1 MLSAAATVARDR
13 WTALPPN
20 LRGAVWVLLA
30 SAGFSLMASLVK
42 LLGQTLDSFQIVFF
56 RCVVGLAVMLP
67 VVARMGPRVLRT
79 DAPFIH
85 LGRALAGLTAMSAG
99 FYALSHLPLAT
110 ATAITFTKPLFLIIV
125 AALLLGERVGWRR
138 LTATGTGFVG
148 VLIMLRPGAGL
159 DPAMLAALLQ
169 ALSIAMAVV
178 MVKKLPAAES
188 TATVLISFAVLST
201 LFSVGPALAVW
212 RSPTP
217 EEWLLAVAMGLLGT
231 ASQAAIVR
239 GYRTGEATA
248 LAPFDY
254 ARLVFASLLGLV
266 LFAELPD
273 AWTWAGVAVIMGS
286 SLYIARREARLGRT
300 RPMPV
305 GGASGS

>member
-125 AALLLGERVGWRR
+125 AALLLGERVG
-138 LTATGTGFVG
+138 
-148 VLIMLRPGAGL
+148 
-159 DPAMLAALLQ
+159 
-169 ALSIAMAVV
+169 
-178 MVKKLPAAES
+178 
-188 TATVLISFAVLST
+188 
-201 LFSVGPALAVW
+201 
-212 RSPTP
+212 
-217 EEWLLAVAMGLLGT
+217 
-231 ASQAAIVR
+231 
-239 GYRTGEATA
+239 
-248 LAPFDY
+248 
-254 ARLVFASLLGLV
+254 
-266 LFAELPD
+266 
-273 AWTWAGVAVIMGS
+273 
-286 SLYIARREARLGRT
+286 
-300 RPMPV
+300 
-305 GGASGS
+305 